1 LQEFG
6 EKEIGYTG
14 KTVSTFIPGWLKALK
29 KYGARASIE
38 DLQEVID
45 SLQELVRYDG
55 KCCYYP
61 VHKAATIGAV
71 KFMDLILSTSYDLN
85 ARTDAGRT
93 AFHYACENGRTET
106 VELLIKSSKNVIIDL
121 NATNLMGWTA
131 LHFACQNGK
140 TETVELMIKSS
151 KNFKIALNATIISS
165 ADIYHHLENHRGCT
179 ALHLACINGQTETVE
194 LMIKLSKDFT
204 LTWMPEITRDIL
216 HCIGF
221 AILAAAAAE

>member
-1 LQEFG
+1 
-6 EKEIGYTG
+6 
-14 KTVSTFIPGWLKALK
+14 
-29 KYGARASIE
+29 
-38 DLQEVID
+38 
-45 SLQELVRYDG
+45 
-55 KCCYYP
+55 
-61 VHKAATIGAV
+61 
-71 KFMDLILSTSYDLN
+71 MN

-93 AFHYACENGRTET
+93 AFQYACENGRTET
-106 VELLIKSSKNVIIDL
+106 VELLIKPSKDVRIDL
-121 NATNLMGWTA
+121 NATYLMGWRWTA